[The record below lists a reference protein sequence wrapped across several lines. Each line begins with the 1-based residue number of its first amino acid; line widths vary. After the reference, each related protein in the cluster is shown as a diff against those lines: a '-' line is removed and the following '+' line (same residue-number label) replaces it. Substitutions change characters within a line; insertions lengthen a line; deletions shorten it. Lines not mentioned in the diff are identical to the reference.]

1 MSRGNTWSNPDG
13 LVVGFGTH
21 SSDNDVQAE
30 AAGGGLRKSLQ
41 MEING
46 VDLVDTFAIGQFRP
60 QDIILPRGTIIIRA
74 TFQTIVAFSGTGSPT
89 LDIGTFTKGLATDVV
104 DDADGLVADMS
115 VAELTSVGEV
125 HVLDGG
131 LIATSGTTAVGAIGD
146 GNCVIAPSYET
157 DDFEAGKGILTV
169 EYQVPALNSGGQ
181 TIAAV
186 N

>member
-21 SSDNDVQAE
+21 SEDNEV
-30 AAGGGLRKSLQ
+30 AAVSGSGTRRTLTRL
-41 MEING
+41 IVG
-46 VDLVDTFAIGQFRP
+46 VNLVDTYSATQFMP
-60 QDIILPRGTIIIRA
+60 QEAVIPRGSRIIRA
-74 TFQTIVAFSGTGSPT
+74 SFQTLVAFTSSDAAT
-89 LDIGTFTKGLATDVV
+89 LDIGTFTKGLDTDVV

-115 VAELTSVGEV
+115 IAELTTVGEV
-125 HVLDGG
+125 HILDGA

-146 GNCVIAPSYET
+146 FDCVIAPSWESFVHT
-157 DDFEAGKGILTV
+157 AGSGILTV
-169 EYQVPALNSGGQ
+169 EYDLPSLNAGR